1 MEDRAPM
8 VEGADM
14 EDALEVA
21 VVLLLL
27 LLLLL
32 LLFEMSLARFSAERV
47 LLIFRFS
54 IPAAT

>member
-21 VVLLLL
+21 VVLL